1 MFSNFYFFYR
11 SLCRRKGITSWN
23 FSPHQFLIRK
33 NGEATYS
40 NKDVHY
46 SKSTLLITKVL
57 SDIYDFTFAVYL
69 QHTPESIAL
78 TDTRIDRYK
87 VKWKSETM
95 GALINQR
102 EEYEK
107 ELSEFLLL
115 ADKFTIKNVVSTS
128 GTIEKTHIKL
138 SRILLRFALFFAISE

>member
-1 MFSNFYFFYR
+1 MRFICFVIFIFSTDLFASERELPVGTFRGISF
-11 SLCRRKGITSWN
+11 SLE
-23 FSPHQFLIRK
+23 K
-33 NGEATYS
+33 NGQEIFS

-46 SKSTLLITKVL
+46 NKSTLQITKVL

-69 QHTPESIAL
+69 QHTPESKAL

-87 VKWKSETM
+87 VIWKSETM

-102 EEYEK
+102 EEHEK

-115 ADKFTIKNVVSTS
+115 SDKFTIKSLVSTS
-128 GTIEKTHIKL
+128 GIIETQTYVI
-138 SRILLRFALFFAISE
+138 E

>member
-1 MFSNFYFFYR
+1 MRFI
-11 SLCRRKGITSWN
+11 C
-23 FSPHQFLIRK
+23 FLILIFSTDLFASERELPVGTFRCDSFSLEK
-33 NGEATYS
+33 NGETIFS

-46 SKSTLLITKVL
+46 NKSTLRITKVS

-69 QHTPESIAL
+69 QHTPESRAL

-87 VKWKSETM
+87 VIWKSETM

-102 EEYEK
+102 KEYDK

-115 ADKFTIKNVVSTS
+115 ADNLTIKSLVSIS
-128 GTIEKTHIKL
+128 GIIETQTYKI
-138 SRILLRFALFFAISE
+138 E

>member
-1 MFSNFYFFYR
+1 MRFV
-11 SLCRRKGITSWN
+11 C
-23 FSPHQFLIRK
+23 FLILFFSTDLFASDRELPVGTFRGVNFLLEK
-33 NGEATYS
+33 NGVSIFS

-46 SKSTLLITKVL
+46 NKSTLKITKVS

-69 QHTPESIAL
+69 QLTPEAKAL

-87 VKWKSETM
+87 VIWRSETM

-102 EEYEK
+102 EEHDK

-115 ADKFTIKNVVSTS
+115 ADKFTIKSLVSTS
-128 GTIEKTHIKL
+128 GIIETQTYKI
-138 SRILLRFALFFAISE
+138 E

>member
-1 MFSNFYFFYR
+1 MRFI
-11 SLCRRKGITSWN
+11 C
-23 FSPHQFLIRK
+23 FLIFIFSTDLFASERELPVGTFRGISFSLEK
-33 NGEATYS
+33 NGESIFS

-46 SKSTLLITKVL
+46 NKSTLQIKKVS

-69 QHTPESIAL
+69 QHTNDSKAL

-87 VKWKSETM
+87 VIWKSETM

-102 EEYEK
+102 EEYDK

-115 ADKFTIKNVVSTS
+115 ADNFNLVSS
-128 GTIEKTHIKL
+128 FVFPKGSIFPKSL
-138 SRILLRFALFFAISE
+138 

>member
-1 MFSNFYFFYR
+1 MRFI
-11 SLCRRKGITSWN
+11 C
-23 FSPHQFLIRK
+23 FLILIFSTDLFASERELPVGTFRGVSFLLEK
-33 NGEATYS
+33 NGVSILS
-40 NKDVHY
+40 NKNVHY
-46 SKSTLLITKVL
+46 NKSTLKITKVS

-69 QHTPESIAL
+69 QLTPEAKAL

-87 VKWKSETM
+87 VIWKSETM

-115 ADKFTIKNVVSTS
+115 ADKFTIKSLVSTS
-128 GTIEKTHIKL
+128 GIIETQTYKI
-138 SRILLRFALFFAISE
+138 E

>member
-1 MFSNFYFFYR
+1 MRFICFVIFIFSTNLFASERELPVGTFRGISF
-11 SLCRRKGITSWN
+11 SLE
-23 FSPHQFLIRK
+23 K
-33 NGEATYS
+33 NGQAIFS

-46 SKSTLLITKVL
+46 NNSTLQITKVL

-69 QHTPESIAL
+69 QLTPESKAL

-87 VKWKSETM
+87 VIWKSETM

-102 EEYEK
+102 EEHEK

-115 ADKFTIKNVVSTS
+115 SDKFTIKSLVSTS
-128 GTIEKTHIKL
+128 GIIETQTYVI
-138 SRILLRFALFFAISE
+138 E

>member
-1 MFSNFYFFYR
+1 MRFI
-11 SLCRRKGITSWN
+11 C
-23 FSPHQFLIRK
+23 FLIFIFSTALFASERELPIGTFRGVSFSLEK
-33 NGEATYS
+33 NGVSIFS

-46 SKSTLLITKVL
+46 NKSTLKITKVS

-69 QHTPESIAL
+69 QHNKKIIKAL

-87 VKWKSETM
+87 VIWRSETM

-102 EEYEK
+102 EEYDK

-115 ADKFTIKNVVSTS
+115 ADKFTIKSLVSTS
-128 GTIEKTHIKL
+128 GIIETQTYKI
-138 SRILLRFALFFAISE
+138 E

>member
-1 MFSNFYFFYR
+1 MRFV
-11 SLCRRKGITSWN
+11 C
-23 FSPHQFLIRK
+23 FLILFFSTDLFASDRELPVGTFHGVSFLLEK
-33 NGEATYS
+33 NGVSIFS

-46 SKSTLLITKVL
+46 NKSTLKITKVS

-69 QHTPESIAL
+69 QLTPEAKAL

-87 VKWKSETM
+87 VIWRSETM

-102 EEYEK
+102 EEHDK

-115 ADKFTIKNVVSTS
+115 ADKFTIKSLVSTS
-128 GTIEKTHIKL
+128 GIIETQTYKI
-138 SRILLRFALFFAISE
+138 E